1 MADFR
6 KLTILHSNDIHG
18 DFLAEQVDDK
28 YVGGVAMLSDYVS
41 RVRSEEENVIY
52 AVAGDMFRGSIIDSE
67 YKGIST
73 VDIMNM
79 LAPDVA
85 CLGNHE
91 LDYGIAHLLFLEKCA
106 SFPIVNANIYI
117 KTTGTRLFNSHIIL
131 EVGGMKVL
139 FIGLLTEEIMAGAKS
154 DMLLGTFVGVEDAAK
169 EAGRI
174 INSYKTMDID
184 FTVLLTHIGFEEDM
198 KLASMLDP
206 EWGVDAIIGGHT
218 HTCLKEPVEVNNVLI
233 VQAGS
238 GTDMIGRFDLVVDCD
253 NNRIESFTWRMD
265 PINDTTCIP
274 DPAIDGLISNYKS
287 KTDEKYGKILTRFDR
302 KLTHPRREQ
311 ETELGNLFADAM
323 NEMLGTD
330 ISLVGSGSIRVEE
343 MGPIITIQNM
353 MECFPY
359 DDKVYMLKLSGYDL
373 RRGFEYICRDEMIKG
388 HTEFY
393 QVSKQVRIVYD
404 YNSKQLT
411 EFTVNG
417 KPVNDDDVFTVSMQ
431 QYHAYNI
438 ATTMNMEPGRIP
450 PDNSFRCI
458 ATSAYDVL
466 EEYLRTKPHLNAH
479 IEGRITLK
487 NMPPQYYSGKIE

>member
-117 KTTGTRLFNSHIIL
+117 KTTGTRLFNSHTIL

-169 EAGRI
+169 EAGHI

-218 HTCLKEPVEVNNVLI
+218 HTWLKEPVKVNNVLI
-233 VQAGS
+233 VQAGT

-253 NNRIESFTWRMD
+253 NNRIESYTWRMD

-274 DPAIDGLISNYKS
+274 DPAIDGLISN
-287 KTDEKYGKILTRFDR
+287 
-302 KLTHPRREQ
+302 
-311 ETELGNLFADAM
+311 
-323 NEMLGTD
+323 
-330 ISLVGSGSIRVEE
+330 
-343 MGPIITIQNM
+343 
-353 MECFPY
+353 
-359 DDKVYMLKLSGYDL
+359 
-373 RRGFEYICRDEMIKG
+373 
-388 HTEFY
+388 
-393 QVSKQVRIVYD
+393 
-404 YNSKQLT
+404 
-411 EFTVNG
+411 
-417 KPVNDDDVFTVSMQ
+417 
-431 QYHAYNI
+431 
-438 ATTMNMEPGRIP
+438 
-450 PDNSFRCI
+450 
-458 ATSAYDVL
+458 
-466 EEYLRTKPHLNAH
+466 
-479 IEGRITLK
+479 
-487 NMPPQYYSGKIE
+487 